1 MDRKS
6 TAYRHAVIAYARVL
20 LQHGKLSQA
29 DCDAIL
35 RELAVGDEKVD
46 ICRLEAALAPKG

>member
-20 LQHGKLSQA
+20 LQHGKLGQA
-29 DCDAIL
+29 DGDAIL
-35 RELAVGDEKVD
+35 RELAVDDEKVD